1 MPDTECPTCNETLCD
16 DCFAK
21 ARTEYWQQLNPR
33 EVFGK
38 DNGHLLEC
46 QCEGCRGLVE
56 EARRL
61 K

>member
-21 ARTEYWQQLNPR
+21 ARAEYWQQLNPR

-46 QCEGCRGLVE
+46 QCEG
-56 EARRL
+56 
-61 K
+61 